1 MIRARF
7 AILALG
13 VAAAALNAP
22 LTAAA
27 PEAWRNYPVRPRPA
41 KGAPNI
47 LLVMTDD
54 VGFGASSTFGGPIPT
69 PTFDALA
76 QAGLRY
82 TAFHTTA
89 MCSPSRAAL
98 LTGRNHHAVGFGA
111 IADVS
116 IDEPGYTASIPKSAA
131 TIGRVLHDA
140 GYDTA
145 WFGKNHNTPGWE
157 LGPMGPFD
165 RWPNG
170 LGFDYFYG
178 FNAAMTDQRSP
189 TLTENRNP
197 VRPPNGP
204 DYYLDR
210 DLDDHLIHWLEVQH
224 AEDADRP
231 FLAYLAPGTM
241 HSPQQA
247 PPDWIARFKGR
258 FDQGWDAM
266 REQTFARQKAMGIV
280 PANAR
285 ISPRPAAMP
294 AWDSL
299 TADQKRLYARMMEVG
314 AAQLAHMDAQF
325 GRVID
330 TLRRSGQLDNTLII
344 FIQGDNGA
352 SLETYQGS
360 TNESRGFLN
369 MWEDDSEMMGKLSVL
384 GSAATAGQY
393 PVGWAWAM
401 NTPYPWGKQVASH
414 LGGLRDGMVVS
425 WPARIHQTGQ
435 FRTQFTHLIDIAPTL
450 YEAAGVTPP
459 IAVDGATQQPID
471 GISFAYSF
479 DHADAPERHREQYFE
494 MLGNRSFYR
503 DGWLASTTPG
513 APPWKFAKIDPT
525 GFGWELYDL
534 RHDFTQSDNLAAR
547 YPAKL
552 AELQQ
557 AFDEAA
563 KRNHVYPLTSDLLGR
578 SIDRSLRPD
587 ILPAHADRTFYPGD
601 TRYPIGGWPALGIGW
616 RSIAS
621 VRTQSGADEGPI
633 FGQGTRF
640 GGITLALDHGVPVLD
655 YDPSGRPAE
664 RILLKASRPLPPG
677 DHKITVAVEGATA
690 PFRLALSVDGQ
701 EQASAP
707 LPRII
712 RVRGDAYVGRPL
724 IDATSG
730 PPACTCTIASVE
742 VAN

>member
-1 MIRARF
+1 MIPR
-7 AILALG
+7 LALTIG
-13 VAAAALNAP
+13 TAALALQAP
-22 LTAAA
+22 LHAQATAPA
-27 PEAWRNYPVRPRPA
+27 PQWRNYPMRPRPQA
-41 KGAPNI
+41 GAPNI

-54 VGFGASSTFGGPIPT
+54 VGFGASSAFGGPIPT
-69 PTFDALA
+69 PTFDALGA
-76 QAGLRY
+76 AGLRY

-98 LTGRNHHAVGFGA
+98 LTGRNHHAVGFGQ
-111 IADVS
+111 ISNVS
-116 IDEPGYTASIPKSAA
+116 MDEPGYTSSLPKSAA

-145 WFGKNHNTPGWE
+145 WFGKNHNTPEWE

-197 VRPPNGP
+197 VRPPNTP

-210 DLDDHLIHWLEVQH
+210 DLADHLIHWIQVQH
-224 AEDADRP
+224 AEDNDRP
-231 FLAYLAPGTM
+231 FMAYLAPGTM

-247 PPDWIARFKGR
+247 PPEWIARFKGQ
-258 FDQGWDAM
+258 FDKGWDAI
-266 REQTFARQKAMGIV
+266 RAETFARQKKMGILPV
-280 PANAR
+280 DAR
-285 ISPRPAAMP
+285 ISPRPASIP
-294 AWDSL
+294 AWESL

-314 AAQLAHMDAQF
+314 AAQLAFMDAQF

-330 TLRRSGQLDNTLII
+330 ALRVSGQLDNTLVV

-352 SLETYQGS
+352 SLETYLGS

-369 MWEDDSEMMGKLSVL
+369 LWEDDAEMMGKLPVL
-384 GSAATAGQY
+384 GSEATAGQY

-425 WPARIHQTGQ
+425 WPARIAQKGEL
-435 FRTQFTHLIDIAPTL
+435 RGQFTHLIDIAPTL

-459 IAVDGATQQPID
+459 AQVDGVAQQPIN

-479 DHADAPERHREQYFE
+479 ASAKAPERHREQYFE

-513 APPWKFAKIDPT
+513 SPPWKFSKADPN
-525 GFGWELYDL
+525 GFGWELYNLRADPTQANDL
-534 RHDFTQSDNLAAR
+534 AR
-547 YPAKL
+547 TNPAKL

-557 AFDEAA
+557 GFDDAA
-563 KRNHVYPLTSDLLGR
+563 RRNHVYPLTSDLMGR
-578 SIDRSLRPD
+578 SIDRTLRPA
-587 ILPAHADRTFYPGD
+587 ILPDHAARTFYPGD
-601 TRYPIGGWPALGIGW
+601 TRYPSVGWPVLLPGW
-616 RSIAS
+616 RSVARITANS
-621 VRTQSGADEGPI
+621 TADDGPI
-633 FGQGTRF
+633 FSQGSRF
-640 GGITLALDHGVPVLD
+640 GGIALRLEQSVPVLD
-655 YDPSGRPAE
+655 YDPTGRAAE
-664 RILLKASRPLPPG
+664 HVVLRGAGLSPGAHVIGVAIEGKA
-677 DHKITVAVEGATA
+677 A
-690 PFRLALSVDGQ
+690 PYRLTLTVDGKP
-701 EQASAP
+701 QADAA

-712 RVRGDAYVGRPL
+712 RLRGDAYVGRSL
-724 IDATSG
+724 IDATG
-730 PPACTCTIASVE
+730 PAGCGCTINSVE